1 MKEGEE
7 SLAKLG
13 DGNDDEFAW
22 KCHGGCGLCVRYGE
36 GEERNRKMEE
46 RVERKW
52 EEVRE
57 SESGECCHKWKV
69 LGF

>member
-1 MKEGEE
+1 MKFSHKAEIIEAHSTNLDLKEGEE

-46 RVERKW
+46 RVERK
-52 EEVRE
+52 
-57 SESGECCHKWKV
+57 
-69 LGF
+69 